1 MRSAVDIDSQHHS
14 GMAPPGQ
21 QGVLRG
27 VRAKDRNL
35 DRPEQ

>member
-1 MRSAVDIDSQHHS
+1 MRSAVDIDSHHS

-27 VRAKDRNL
+27 VRDKDRDL
-35 DRPEQ
+35 DRPER